1 MLRRFPDASSMHV
14 PLAHSKCSIREFP
27 MRRSWHLQ
35 PVIRGVRDI
44 QNYTELMPHVLR
56 EVEHFVSVT
65 RAISAT
71 KREANNRVMTM
82 VLEAGKKKALSAPSS
97 APAEMGKTGKK
108 KGAKTFSTL
117 SSVS

>member
-1 MLRRFPDASSMHV
+1 
-14 PLAHSKCSIREFP
+14 
-27 MRRSWHLQ
+27 
-35 PVIRGVRDI
+35 
-44 QNYTELMPHVLR
+44 MPHVLR

-71 KREANNRVMTM
+71 KREANNRVMTI

>member
-35 PVIRGVRDI
+35 PVIRGVRDV

-71 KREANNRVMTM
+71 KREATSVITLNPAIRDRVKSGHR
-82 VLEAGKKKALSAPSS
+82 EWP
-97 APAEMGKTGKK
+97 KT
-108 KGAKTFSTL
+108 
-117 SSVS
+117 